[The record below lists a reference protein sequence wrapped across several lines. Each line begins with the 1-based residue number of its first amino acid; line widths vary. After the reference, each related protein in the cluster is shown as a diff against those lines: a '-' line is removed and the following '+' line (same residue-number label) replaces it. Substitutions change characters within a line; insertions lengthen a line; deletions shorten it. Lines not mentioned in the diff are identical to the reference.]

1 MFARETMAGHGMLF
15 CLQEAALLYHVL
27 DVEVTVCSKIYVS
40 RCIAKSL
47 YLEKLKRIIIWNRGS
62 TL

>member
-27 DVEVTVCSKIYVS
+27 DVEVTMCA
-40 RCIAKSL
+40 AKSMYLGALQNL
-47 YLEKLKRIIIWNRGS
+47 YI
-62 TL
+62 